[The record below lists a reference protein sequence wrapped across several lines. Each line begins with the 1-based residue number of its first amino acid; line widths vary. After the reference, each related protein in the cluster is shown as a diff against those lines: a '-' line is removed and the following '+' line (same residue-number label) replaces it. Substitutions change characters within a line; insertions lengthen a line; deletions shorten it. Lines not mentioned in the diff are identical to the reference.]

1 MTETGMVEFS
11 KSNLEPEN
19 LYKNITSKV
28 KAIENT
34 VLKCANGFSI
44 FVLQNLVK
52 FGLKKKKDNEKRILR
67 IFYLKGRQLML
78 N

>member
-11 KSNLEPEN
+11 KSNLKPEN
-19 LYKNITSKV
+19 LYKNITSKI

>member
-34 VLKCANGFSI
+34 VF
-44 FVLQNLVK
+44 
-52 FGLKKKKDNEKRILR
+52 
-67 IFYLKGRQLML
+67 
-78 N
+78 